1 MENKEQL
8 DDVEEAKALLD
19 AHLGDTLEHELSAAD
34 LTEHLKT
41 LKKHDEEK
49 YVEFLKKLDPED
61 LADAALE
68 MPEHMLE
75 DVIETLPHEKIVEA
89 IEELE
94 SDDQAE
100 LLQNIG
106 EIDEDKAEQIFY
118 GLDEDDRHDI
128 LTISK
133 YSEDEAGA
141 YMQTEVFS
149 ARQDQTLEQA
159 VEMLRVMREK
169 DEIENVFQLFVLDK
183 KGHLLTTFST
193 SDLILYDFSL
203 TLEEIS
209 QKFGAE
215 NKIHFAT
222 DTDKIDDVIK
232 DFEEFDLNVIPVVDA
247 NGVLIGRITAD
258 DIHDLIQERAT
269 EQIYN
274 LAGVDDE
281 AEDDETTIFKAG
293 RARAVWLAVN
303 LCTAIVSST
312 IIGLFDAT
320 IEKLVALAVLMP
332 IVASMGGNTGTQ
344 ALTVTV
350 RRLALGEIAFKDK
363 KQVLFREIT
372 IAFINGL
379 IFATLMGFVAYFW
392 FGIKLLGL
400 VIAMSMVLN
409 LTLAGLFG
417 AVIPITLKKLN
428 IDPAVGSSVLLTTV
442 TDIVGFFSFLGL
454 ATWILL

>member
-1 MENKEQL
+1 
-8 DDVEEAKALLD
+8 
-19 AHLGDTLEHELSAAD
+19 
-34 LTEHLKT
+34 
-41 LKKHDEEK
+41 
-49 YVEFLKKLDPED
+49 
-61 LADAALE
+61 
-68 MPEHMLE
+68 
-75 DVIETLPHEKIVEA
+75 
-89 IEELE
+89 
-94 SDDQAE
+94 
-100 LLQNIG
+100 
-106 EIDEDKAEQIFY
+106 
-118 GLDEDDRHDI
+118 
-128 LTISK
+128 
-133 YSEDEAGA
+133 
-141 YMQTEVFS
+141 
-149 ARQDQTLEQA
+149 
-159 VEMLRVMREK
+159 
-169 DEIENVFQLFVLDK
+169 
-183 KGHLLTTFST
+183 
-193 SDLILYDFSL
+193 
-203 TLEEIS
+203 
-209 QKFGAE
+209 
-215 NKIHFAT
+215 
-222 DTDKIDDVIK
+222 
-232 DFEEFDLNVIPVVDA
+232 

-363 KQVLFREIT
+363 KQVLLREIT

>member
-149 ARQDQTLEQA
+149 ARQDQTLGQA

-183 KGHLLTTFST
+183 KGHLLTSFST

-281 AEDDETTIFKAG
+281 AEDESEDEQT
-293 RARAVWLAVN
+293 
-303 LCTAIVSST
+303 
-312 IIGLFDAT
+312 
-320 IEKLVALAVLMP
+320 
-332 IVASMGGNTGTQ
+332 GGFHG
-344 ALTVTV
+344 VV
-350 RRLALGEIAFKDK
+350 VHAFKLD
-363 KQVLFREIT
+363 R
-372 IAFINGL
+372 
-379 IFATLMGFVAYFW
+379 
-392 FGIKLLGL
+392 
-400 VIAMSMVLN
+400 
-409 LTLAGLFG
+409 
-417 AVIPITLKKLN
+417 
-428 IDPAVGSSVLLTTV
+428 
-442 TDIVGFFSFLGL
+442 
-454 ATWILL
+454 